1 MYFLRLLPVTA
12 VSCSIA
18 PSWWQCWEAGAC
30 VLERLDTKDPALRLR
45 WTKPLK
51 ATPAVTTGLSQR
63 VFPCLAHQRSASHQR
78 TLASTLLVLFL
89 GDYLSCVCLC
99 VCLYMCVLRANAM
112 QVDIKKNRVNRSS
125 CSCHWRQ
132 WSNFFPFSPS
142 ASCFSCLLF
151 FHSVSLNPL
160 LPSLLGVPYVCSG
173 LGSSYLEAMHK
184 SRMEG
189 RCCGQPKKWV
199 IVIIINFLKS
209 WLKWPPWKH
218 SQNPPLSRSCL
229 WTILK
234 GECQLA
240 IFIPRFYFNQTLR
253 QLGQHPY
260 QTCRKGVRHVTTF
273 ISRL

>member
-1 MYFLRLLPVTA
+1 M
-12 VSCSIA
+12 
-18 PSWWQCWEAGAC
+18 
-30 VLERLDTKDPALRLR
+30 
-45 WTKPLK
+45 

-99 VCLYMCVLRANAM
+99 VCLHMCVLRANAM
-112 QVDIKKNRVNRSS
+112 QVDIKKKVTESLQNRVNKSS
-125 CSCHWRQ
+125 YSCHWWQ
-132 WSNFFPFSPS
+132 WSNFFPFHLHHVFLAFSSSTLSPWILS
-142 ASCFSCLLF
+142 FLLF
-151 FHSVSLNPL
+151 WVSLMFA
-160 LPSLLGVPYVCSG
+160 LGW
-173 LGSSYLEAMHK
+173 GSSYLEAIHK

-189 RCCGQPKKWV
+189 RCCGQPKQWV
-199 IVIIINFLKS
+199 ISIIINFLKS

-218 SQNPPLSRSCL
+218 SQNPSLSLSCL

-260 QTCRKGVRHVTTF
+260 QTCRKGVRHVATF